1 MADSTRRDIN
11 KRVTALIIH
20 GFTIAHVVAA
30 GILGPA
36 AGSVLA
42 PMTGAMVIAI
52 GAQCSAGFSVKKAL
66 KVMANFVGFILGVSI
81 AEFLVGLIPGIGN
94 IANAIATGIVTEILG
109 WATYIVLRDGLEE
122 KGNLSFWDKIQLLLA
137 AIRLREDNKEFTQK
151 LKDARQKMTND
162 ERTKYDNF
170 MRIIT
175 DRNSSK
181 DERADALYGADILLK
196 PYGVS
201 IGFAA

>member
-1 MADSTRRDIN
+1 MKRRMTFTDHEGDAKEVFTMADSTRRDIN

-94 IANAIATGIVTEILG
+94 IANAIATGIVTEMAFPC
-109 WATYIVLRDGLEE
+109 AT
-122 KGNLSFWDKIQLLLA
+122 LLH
-137 AIRLREDNKEFTQK
+137 D
-151 LKDARQKMTND
+151 
-162 ERTKYDNF
+162 
-170 MRIIT
+170 
-175 DRNSSK
+175 
-181 DERADALYGADILLK
+181 
-196 PYGVS
+196 
-201 IGFAA
+201 

>member
-1 MADSTRRDIN
+1 MKD
-11 KRVTALIIH
+11 
-20 GFTIAHVVAA
+20 
-30 GILGPA
+30 
-36 AGSVLA
+36 
-42 PMTGAMVIAI
+42 
-52 GAQCSAGFSVKKAL
+52 
-66 KVMANFVGFILGVSI
+66 
-81 AEFLVGLIPGIGN
+81 
-94 IANAIATGIVTEILG
+94 
-109 WATYIVLRDGLEE
+109 
-122 KGNLSFWDKIQLLLA
+122 LLA
-137 AIRLREDNKEFTQK
+137 VGRGPICRPRRKRLREDNKEFTQK